1 MDSGL
6 NKEKELAKKLISLDL
21 DEGIRIEQQQT
32 RCKKLFINR
41 NVCGNFV
48 LEFVTETKKN
58 QNPEINNN
66 IQYFS
71 SETEVLHFIKSR
83 FNKNF
88 SVSIY

>member
-6 NKEKELAKKLISLDL
+6 NKEKELAKKLMSLDL
-21 DEGIRIEQQQT
+21 DEGIRIEQQT

-48 LEFVTETKKN
+48 LEFVTETKKH
-58 QNPEINNN
+58 QNPEFDN

-71 SETEVLHFIKSR
+71 SEAEVLHFIKSR

>member
-6 NKEKELAKKLISLDL
+6 NKEKELAKKLMSLDL

-48 LEFVTETKKN
+48 LEFVPETKKA
-58 QNPEINNN
+58 QNPEFSN

-71 SETEVLHFIKSR
+71 SEAEVLHFIKSR

>member
-48 LEFVTETKKN
+48 LEFVTETQKN
-58 QNPEINNN
+58 QNPEINN

-71 SETEVLHFIKSR
+71 SEIEVLHFIKSR

>member
-6 NKEKELAKKLISLDL
+6 NKEKDLAKKLMSLDL
-21 DEGIRIEQQQT
+21 DEGIRIEQQT

-41 NVCGNFV
+41 NVCGSFV
-48 LEFVTETKKN
+48 LEFVPETKKH
-58 QNPEINNN
+58 QNPEVNN

-71 SETEVLHFIKSR
+71 SEDEVLHFIKSR

-88 SVSIY
+88 SISIY